1 MRVRKHSLYDSGNYL
16 VDKDTI
22 AETLCLIRTTL
33 MVVPKNLGKT
43 RNILLNISQY
53 AENYSRV
60 SKSQRILVNK
70 LHKQF
75 VSGRCTV

>member
-60 SKSQRILVNK
+60 SKLQRILVNK